1 MQLFWAYITNR
12 TNQILPR
19 TIREKQGDTISI
31 LQKMI
36 KYKGVYYNKK
46 ESNFTLVR
54 VEVKV
59 LDAAKS
65 TVKE

>member
-1 MQLFWAYITNR
+1 MQLFWAYISNS

-59 LDAAKS
+59 LDAAKT